1 MNVKQNL
8 LTIIG
13 IIGYI
18 GILISI
24 NFFPKSYPVSN
35 MNDEI
40 AVRLTEY
47 MDSHQVEPV
56 EPRSDSIFKFI
67 PGLNGS
73 EVDYELSYNNM
84 LLNGSFDESLIMCKN
99 IPYTQDPDQFRAEPI
114 YKGNEQGK
122 YVSLLINVAWG
133 EEELDKM
140 ITILDRLGIRA
151 NFFIEG
157 RYAENHKNQVLKL
170 YNDGHVIGNH
180 SYSHP
185 SKWGTYTYEQYAEE
199 IKKTNEVLSAITN
212 ESMIYF
218 APPGGE
224 FNDRTLKA
232 AYDEGMY
239 TILWTADTIDWKGG
253 SADTII
259 NRVMKKVEPG
269 ALILMHPKPET
280 VVALEPLINQLK
292 EEGYQFKTIDEM
304 VKGTRPECS
313 N

>member
-1 MNVKQNL
+1 MKQNI
-8 LTIIG
+8 LTLVG
-13 IIGYI
+13 IISYI
-18 GILISI
+18 GIVISL
-24 NFFPKSYPVSN
+24 NFFQQSYPVSN

-40 AVRLTEY
+40 GLHLKEY
-47 MDSHQVEPV
+47 IATHHVDPI
-56 EPRSDSIFKFI
+56 EPRSDSIFKFV
-67 PGLNGS
+67 PGLAGS

-84 LLNGSFDESLIMCKN
+84 LLNGGFDESLIMCKN
-99 IPYTQDPDQFRAEPI
+99 IPYTQNPDQFRAEPI
-114 YKGNEQGK
+114 YKGNEKGQ

-140 ITILDRLGIRA
+140 ITILDRLGVRA
-151 NFFIEG
+151 NFFLEG
-157 RYAENHKNQVLKL
+157 RYAENHKNQVMKL
-170 YNDGHVIGNH
+170 YNDGHLIGNH

-185 SKWGTYTYEQYAEE
+185 SKWGGYTYQQYVEE
-199 IKKTNEVLSAITN
+199 IKKTNEALTSITN

-239 TILWTADTIDWKGG
+239 TILWTADTIDWQGG
-253 SADTII
+253 SAETII

-292 EEGYQFKTIDEM
+292 EQGYQFKTVDEM
-304 VKGTRPECS
+304 VTGNRPECS

>member
-1 MNVKQNL
+1 MKQNI
-8 LTIIG
+8 LTIVG
-13 IIGYI
+13 IISYI
-18 GILISI
+18 GIVISL
-24 NFFPKSYPVSN
+24 NFFQQSYPVSN

-40 AVRLTEY
+40 GLRLREY
-47 MDSHQVEPV
+47 MDTHQVDPI

-67 PGLNGS
+67 PGLTGL
-73 EVDYELSYNNM
+73 EADYELSYNNM

-99 IPYTQDPDQFRAEPI
+99 IPYTQNPDQFRAEPI
-114 YKGNEQGK
+114 YKGNENGQ

-140 ITILDRLGIRA
+140 ITILDRLGVRA
-151 NFFIEG
+151 SFFIEG
-157 RYAENHKNQVLKL
+157 RYAENHKNQVMKL
-170 YNDGHVIGNH
+170 YNDGHLIGNH

-185 SKWGTYTYEQYAEE
+185 SKWGSYTYEQYVEE
-199 IKKTNEVLSAITN
+199 IKKTNEVLSSITN

-224 FNDRTLKA
+224 FNDRTLRA

-239 TILWTADTIDWKGG
+239 TILWTADTIDWQGG

-292 EEGYQFKTIDEM
+292 EQHYQFKTVDEM
-304 VKGTRPECS
+304 VTGNRPECS

>member
-1 MNVKQNL
+1 MKQNI

-13 IIGYI
+13 IISYI
-18 GILISI
+18 GIVISL
-24 NFFPKSYPVSN
+24 NFFQQSYPVSN

-40 AVRLTEY
+40 GLHLKEY
-47 MDSHQVEPV
+47 MDTHQVDPI

-67 PGLNGS
+67 PGLTGA

-84 LLNGSFDESLIMCKN
+84 LLNGSFDDSLIMCKN
-99 IPYTQDPDQFRAEPI
+99 IPYLQNPDQFRAEPI
-114 YKGNEQGK
+114 YKGNENGQ

-140 ITILDRLGIRA
+140 MIILDRLGVRA
-151 NFFIEG
+151 SFFLEG
-157 RYAENHKNQVLKL
+157 RYAENHKNQVMKL
-170 YNDGHVIGNH
+170 YNDGHLIGNH

-185 SKWGTYTYEQYAEE
+185 SKWGSYTYEQYVEE
-199 IKKTNEVLSAITN
+199 IKKTNEVLTSITN

-232 AYDEGMY
+232 AYDERMY
-239 TILWTADTIDWKGG
+239 TILWTADTIDWQGG
-253 SADTII
+253 SAETII

-280 VVALEPLINQLK
+280 VIALEPLINQLK
-292 EEGYQFKTIDEM
+292 EQGYQFKTVDEM
-304 VKGTRPECS
+304 VTGNRPECS